1 MRKTSRDKHTIS
13 SGRVSFF
20 PRRSRSSV
28 SGLEQSRFHSGT
40 DSFVSFEDRGVS
52 RGAVLDISLL
62 MMKGF
67 FNGTIE
73 NAMEGIITG
82 KMLILQVND
91 LQSLVMNRVEVNF
104 HLIVESINRRRMYS
118 NLLYALGGE
127 WTEIARYV
135 EQVLF

>member
-1 MRKTSRDKHTIS
+1 
-13 SGRVSFF
+13 
-20 PRRSRSSV
+20 
-28 SGLEQSRFHSGT
+28 
-40 DSFVSFEDRGVS
+40 
-52 RGAVLDISLL
+52 

-82 KMLILQVND
+82 KTLILQVND

>member
-1 MRKTSRDKHTIS
+1 
-13 SGRVSFF
+13 
-20 PRRSRSSV
+20 
-28 SGLEQSRFHSGT
+28 
-40 DSFVSFEDRGVS
+40 
-52 RGAVLDISLL
+52 